1 MPTNQ
6 EVKDHFEDL
15 YGLKLDDLFYRI
27 TNNSHF
33 FKNTKNDLNFDLHQ
47 FIMKNCNLN
56 KTFKN
61 NN

>member
-1 MPTNQ
+1 MPTNS
-6 EVKDHFEDL
+6 EVKETFEDL
-15 YGLKLDDLFYRI
+15 YGLKLDDLFYNLI
-27 TNNSHF
+27 KNSHF
-33 FKNTKNDLNFDLHQ
+33 FSNPKNDLNSDLHD